1 MPDKENHETQD
12 NSSPNHVSRKRSRS
26 PILLLTSSSST
37 YEGSRDS
44 DIRNSPSSKRHRPE
58 ENPLDTSSIPS
69 SFAAPQTLALSLPQ
83 SENQSAPGIVESVLS
98 QLFTHFNQCRK
109 EREEQLLLWGKNGI
123 PLSHIL
129 FLQNFL
135 GECPPD
141 LNLLRSLIG
150 YVNPGATL
158 LPIGDPELYTFF
170 ARTHMGGSSRP
181 RRWQTAE
188 FVGDRIYAR
197 CLAQLLFKWRLPGP
211 CITLLFQVLTSNRYI
226 ERLCSKTNLLK
237 YCIGIANQPIEGTM
251 TNKAQADAFEV
262 TPRCTIYNSL
272 PFSLLPFPYVN

>member
-1 MPDKENHETQD
+1 MSKGEGRAASPLGKEWYTLVPYPLFAKFSRRM
-12 NSSPNHVSRKRSRS
+12 SS
-26 PILLLTSSSST
+26 
-37 YEGSRDS
+37 
-44 DIRNSPSSKRHRPE
+44 
-58 ENPLDTSSIPS
+58 
-69 SFAAPQTLALSLPQ
+69 
-83 SENQSAPGIVESVLS
+83 
-98 QLFTHFNQCRK
+98 
-109 EREEQLLLWGKNGI
+109 
-123 PLSHIL
+123 
-129 FLQNFL
+129 
-135 GECPPD
+135 D

-226 ERLCSKTNLLK
+226 ERLCSQTNLLK
-237 YCIGIANQPIEGTM
+237 YCIGIANQPIEDTM